1 MQRSPTCAN
10 AWRAR
15 AFPTRLPASRGPTA
29 RRSTTCASWSPTGA
43 IDFDWRAQEARLNAL
58 PQFKVPLHGI
68 DLHYLCVPGR
78 GPDPCPLLLSH
89 GWPGSVFEFLDLIPR
104 LTDPARFG
112 GDAADAFTVVAP
124 SLPGYGLSFAP
135 GQPRFGVEAIA
146 DCFAELMTDVLGHRR
161 FAAQGGDWGA
171 FVTSR
176 LGAVHADKV
185 IGIHVNLLT
194 VRRDPKLLANPTPE
208 EQQFLRELE
217 HFLKEDTGYQWI
229 QGTRPQTLA
238 FGLSD
243 SPAGLAAWIVEK
255 FRAWSDCGG
264 DVESVFTQ
272 RPVAG
277 RHRAVLV
284 QRRHRLVVL
293 AVLRAS
299 ARAVADSRQRR
310 RGADGL
316 RAVSARDPQAAALGG
331 ADDVQGHP
339 PLERDA
345 ARRPLR
351 GDGAAAGAGARDRRV
366 LQAVARPLSA
376 AAAQPVRRRVR
387 GTRAGAA
394 QMPRIF
400 LASPS
405 DFIESSC
412 LPALCAVSPSARNC
426 LTLVASAALS
436 LGIARHLGVDGLHVV
451 GAVVGQRQA
460 GSAGQRGGDQQFLHR
475 ALLR

>member
-1 MQRSPTCAN
+1 MIST
-10 AWRAR
+10 
-15 AFPTRLPASRGPTA
+15 GA
-29 RRSTTCASWSPTGA
+29 RRRRASTRCRSSWCRCTAST
-43 IDFDWRAQEARLNAL
+43 
-58 PQFKVPLHGI
+58 
-68 DLHYLCVPGR
+68 LHYLCVPGR

-124 SLPGYGLSFAP
+124 SLPGYGLSFVP
-135 GQPRFGVEAIA
+135 GQARFGVEAIA

-185 IGIHVNLLT
+185 IGIHLNLLT

-264 DVESVFTQ
+264 DVESVFTKDQ
-272 RPVAG
+272 LLADIALYWFSGAIGSSFWPYYARLHGPWPIPDSGVAVPMG
-277 RHRAVLV
+277 YAQFPREILKPPR
-284 QRRHRLVVL
+284 
-293 AVLRAS
+293 S
-299 ARAVADSRQRR
+299 VAQS
-310 RGADGL
+310 
-316 RAVSARDPQAAALGG
+316 
-331 ADDVQGHP
+331 DVQGHS

-351 GDGAAAGAGARDRRV
+351 GDGAAAGAGARDHRV
-366 LQAVARPLSA
+366 LQAVAPQRPRSRSGGACVTRGCGSDAEDLLGF
-376 AAAQPVRRRVR
+376 AQRLHRVVVLARLVR
-387 GTRAGAA
+387 GFAVGA
-394 QMPRIF
+394 QLLDLGGI
-400 LASPS
+400 
-405 DFIESSC
+405 
-412 LPALCAVSPSARNC
+412 AR
-426 LTLVASAALS
+426 TE
-436 LGIARHLGVDGLHVV
+436 LGIARHLGVDGLHVI
-451 GAVVGQRQA
+451 GAIVGQRQA
-460 GSAGQRGGDQQFLHR
+460 GNAGQRGGDQQLLHSR
-475 ALLR
+475 HSFGEPRGCKRPL